1 MNEQDWLKYWKRFGL
16 AALVNASIFTAY
28 RLYMAHLKKE
38 HEKEVQKKDSEK
50 SSTPPPT
57 KENKPPRNYSR
68 DKELWMDKARTE
80 KTESAEKKKAP
91 AKKRAS
97 RKKKTDNNE

>member
-1 MNEQDWLKYWKRFGL
+1 MNDQDWLKYWKRFGV

-38 HEKEVQKKDSEK
+38 REKEAQKKDSEK
-50 SSTPPPT
+50 SSTPVSA
-57 KENKPPRNYSR
+57 KEDKPPRNYSR

-80 KTESAEKKKAP
+80 KAEPAKEKKAP

-97 RKKKTDNNE
+97 RKKSQP

>member
-1 MNEQDWLKYWKRFGL
+1 MNDQDWLKYWKRFGV

-38 HEKEVQKKDSEK
+38 REKEAQKKDSEK
-50 SSTPPPT
+50 SSPPVST
-57 KENKPPRNYSR
+57 KEDKPPRNYSR

-80 KTESAEKKKAP
+80 KADPAKEKK
-91 AKKRAS
+91 AS